1 MRIIGTSSRPRK
13 DTLASRNQARHGR
26 LEEELNSDEVPR
38 RGRSLPAPPDVVA
51 EAGRP
56 PPRASAQSGQKPPL
70 FVCLFGPE
78 GAENLS
84 PHRRERSEPGRE
96 EAVAP

>member
-13 DTLASRNQARHGR
+13 DTLDSRNQARHGR

-38 RGRSLPAPPDVVA
+38 RGRRLPSPPDVVA

-56 PPRASAQSGQKPPL
+56 PPRASAQSGQNPPL

-78 GAENLS
+78 GGVRVRWKREPTA
-84 PHRRERSEPGRE
+84 RRQTAISIP
-96 EAVAP
+96 